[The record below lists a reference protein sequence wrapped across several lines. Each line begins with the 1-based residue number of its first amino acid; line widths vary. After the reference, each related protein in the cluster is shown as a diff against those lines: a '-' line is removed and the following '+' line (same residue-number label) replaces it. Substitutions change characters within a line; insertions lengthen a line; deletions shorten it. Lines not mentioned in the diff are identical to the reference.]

1 MGFFSR
7 LGSKVSSLYDK
18 GSRLGHK
25 VLGGASRL
33 GHKVSN
39 VGHMVVNTVKN
50 SPLSLIP
57 GVGTATGIA
66 DRVLGV
72 VDKGTA
78 LADRSL
84 KALNKADNVKSKLEK
99 GATAGLQSMDRATS
113 SLQKR

>member
-7 LGSKVSSLYDK
+7 LGNKVSSLYDR
-18 GSRLGHK
+18 GSRIGHK
-25 VLGGASRL
+25 VLGSASRI
-33 GHKVSN
+33 GHKVSS
-39 VGHMVVNTVKN
+39 VGHMAVDAVKG

-57 GVGTATGIA
+57 GVATATGVA
-66 DRVLGV
+66 DRVLSA

-78 LADRSL
+78 LADRAN
-84 KALNKADNVKSKLEK
+84 KALSKADKVKSNLEK